1 MQGYQQRLLFFAL
14 FITVTYADNV
24 LEPSTA
30 ATDTVIYGGN
40 VTADATNAKLVN
52 IFCSFSNSRTYVYL

>member
-14 FITVTYADNV
+14 FITVTYAQNV
-24 LEPSTA
+24 ETSTA
-30 ATDTVIYGGN
+30 ATDTAIYAGN
-40 VTADATNAKLVN
+40 VTADTTNAKLVN